1 MLHSSRIFT
10 LSSLSLLAACT
21 ANTSEDSGSGS
32 DDTAD
37 YIFSMKI
44 TNGVTD
50 VGIADI
56 EACVEIPV
64 DAEPVC
70 NTSDANG
77 MIESTY
83 SPDDVVEGN
92 AIIGLSGEGYWT
104 TLNLGRVNAD
114 VLAAWDES
122 METGGIIEFE
132 YPIISEV
139 LINAALNDS
148 GITPEAGTGHAATVL
163 FAAEG
168 TSVAGA
174 TITVWNEDGSE
185 VNSTAYSDDAGAT
198 FDPTLTATTES
209 GAFGS
214 FNLSPGLYSMEI
226 TLEGATCG
234 PAIAWEATEAG
245 AIPFIVRADSI
256 SVSGVT
262 CTVE

>member
-1 MLHSSRIFT
+1 MGLRLEIIPPPTKLALEDDKFVQGQTPPSS
-10 LSSLSLLAACT
+10 
-21 ANTSEDSGSGS
+21 
-32 DDTAD
+32 
-37 YIFSMKI
+37 
-44 TNGVTD
+44 
-50 VGIADI
+50 
-56 EACVEIPV
+56 
-64 DAEPVC
+64 
-70 NTSDANG
+70 
-77 MIESTY
+77 
-83 SPDDVVEGN
+83 
-92 AIIGLSGEGYWT
+92 
-104 TLNLGRVNAD
+104 
-114 VLAAWDES
+114 
-122 METGGIIEFE
+122 GGIIEFE